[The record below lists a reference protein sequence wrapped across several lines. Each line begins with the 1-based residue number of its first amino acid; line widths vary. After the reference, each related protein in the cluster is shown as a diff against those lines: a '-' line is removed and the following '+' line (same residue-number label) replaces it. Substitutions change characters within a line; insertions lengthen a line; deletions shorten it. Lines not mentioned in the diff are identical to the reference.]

1 MRYHEKIWEN
11 RSNAGEK
18 NVGKSINIEEKETRS
33 IDSLLLEHRRR
44 RCRLRTSFSPVILQK
59 IAFAT

>member
-1 MRYHEKIWEN
+1 MCNEKIWEN
-11 RSNAGEK
+11 RSNTGGK
-18 NVGKSINIEEKETRS
+18 NVGKSINIEEEETRS

-44 RCRLRTSFSPVILQK
+44 RRRLRTSFSLVILQK